1 MVKCQQYKKEDLR
14 HGAKEKVC
22 IIQGD
27 KAQIRCWWIQHSR
40 GGALGEW
47 STQEEGGLKL
57 WFSRN
62 RCPFLPQEFM
72 WRWQKESYQVR
83 CLEQKGL
90 GNSSGPDRSEWNCK
104 SCERW
109 QESILSR
116 IWKESDRARVCQIS
130 TIMKLCIRGVH
141 ASRLEIFNSSGYW
154 LLSL

>member
-57 WFSRN
+57 
-62 RCPFLPQEFM
+62 
-72 WRWQKESYQVR
+72 
-83 CLEQKGL
+83 
-90 GNSSGPDRSEWNCK
+90 
-104 SCERW
+104 
-109 QESILSR
+109 
-116 IWKESDRARVCQIS
+116 
-130 TIMKLCIRGVH
+130 
-141 ASRLEIFNSSGYW
+141 
-154 LLSL
+154 